1 MKLLIRDYL
10 ASLKERNE
18 LDAILP
24 DLLSELGFTVISRP
38 GRGTS
43 QHGVDIAA
51 VGEDED
57 GERKIFLFSLKQG
70 DVTRQDWDGNPQAIR
85 ASLNEI
91 RDAYIRNRIPVRYQ
105 TLRIVICLAFGG
117 DLQEQ
122 VRDSWGGYTREN
134 TTDRIAFE
142 EWNGDKIA
150 GLILKGIL
158 REEILPNDLRSS
170 FRKAVAMVDEPDVS
184 FAHFLRL
191 TEGLHR
197 AGDISN
203 KAKVRSARQ
212 LNICLWIL
220 FVWARDAGN
229 LEAPY
234 RASEIGLLKMWDL
247 LRPGIGKKSKDA
259 TDLANSFIKLIQLH
273 LTIASELIEK
283 KVLPHANVRHGFSRA
298 IKARDSLDVNLAC
311 FEVLGR
317 IGLTGLW
324 LHWLL
329 DRSGKKGDDEMRQG
343 VVNFVRAGFDLIQ
356 NNPTLYSP
364 RADRQGTDIAL
375 FLLLWMHSGQGAEEV
390 VSWLSE
396 MANRITFAV
405 QSRGLYPLSS
415 ADYRDLSA
423 HPRERSDEYFKE
435 TTCGSAMLPLITA
448 WLEAFRQDDVV
459 KKISALAQKELEHC
473 TFQLWMP
480 DSNSET
486 ELFSGM
492 LGHGKAVFDLPLC
505 EGGRRLLTT
514 IAEACRT
521 DTDFPK
527 ISAVKTGFWPL
538 VLTACHHSR
547 FPIPPQF
554 WIQALKPPGE

>member
-51 VGEDED
+51 VGEDEA
-57 GERKIFLFSLKQG
+57 GERKVFLFSLKQG

-117 DLQEQ
+117 NLQEQ
-122 VRDSWGGYTREN
+122 VRDSWGGYTKEN
-134 TTDRIAFE
+134 TTDRISFE

-150 GLILKGIL
+150 GFILKGIL

-191 TEGLHR
+191 TEGLRR
-197 AGDISN
+197 AGEPSL

-234 RASEIGLLKMWDL
+234 RASEIGLLEIWNM
-247 LRPGIGKKSKDA
+247 LRPCIGKESKETKA
-259 TDLANSFIKLIQLH
+259 LASSFLKLILLH
-273 LTIASELIEK
+273 LTIASELIEN
-283 KVLPHANVRHGFSRA
+283 KVMPHVHVRHGFSRA
-298 IKARDSLDVNLAC
+298 IRARDSLDVNLAC
-311 FEVLGR
+311 FEILGR

-324 LHWLL
+324 FNWFLE
-329 DRSGKKGDDEMRQG
+329 RAAKKANDEMRQG
-343 VVNFVRAGFDLIQ
+343 VVRFVRAGIDLIQ

-375 FLLLWMHSGQGAEEV
+375 FLMLWMRSGQGAEEV
-390 VSWLSE
+390 VSWLLE
-396 MANRITFAV
+396 MANRITFAI

-415 ADYRDLSA
+415 TDYRDLSA
-423 HPRERSDEYFKE
+423 HPRERSDDYFKE
-435 TTCGSAMLPLITA
+435 TTCGSALFPLVAA
-448 WLEAFRQDDVV
+448 WLEAFGQDDVV
-459 KKISALAQKELEHC
+459 KKLSALAQKDLEHC

-480 DSNSET
+480 DSNSEA

-492 LGHGKAVFDLPLC
+492 LGHGKVVYGLPLC
-505 EGGRRLLTT
+505 EGGERLLTT

-527 ISAVKTGFWPL
+527 ISAVKTGFWPM

-547 FPIPPQF
+547 LPIPPQF
-554 WIQALKPPGE
+554 WIQELTRPGE